1 MPQEEKDLK
10 TEEKASDSTGQ
21 EENKQGSEGKE
32 DPYKDLTPEELK
44 ARLAKTEEDRDHYR
58 EGLLNSKKDR
68 SLSEKKEEK
77 SEADDDEEDSK
88 VDLEKI
94 KKETAEAVF
103 SKIYEKNEKAA
114 VKDISKKYPD
124 LIDDRNWGD
133 FIKHYRATR
142 GKESVQDIMEDL
154 EDAYLLYKRGRGEQI
169 QSQDFNKGKEA
180 GKAEAKKA
188 ELASVAGEGKRDE
201 GQPGAKVSPQ
211 QEAMAKAFGHDPQK
225 VYSEENPK

>member
-1 MPQEEKDLK
+1 MPEEKKDLK

-21 EENKQGSEGKE
+21 EENKQGSEQK
-32 DPYKDLTPEELK
+32 DPYEGLSEAELK

-77 SEADDDEEDSK
+77 SQDDDDDGDSK

-94 KKETAEAVF
+94 KKETTEAVL
-103 SKIYEKNEKAA
+103 SRINEKNEKAA

-124 LIDDRNWGD
+124 LLDDRNWGD

-142 GKESVQDIMEDL
+142 GKETVQDIMEDL

-169 QSQDFNKGKEA
+169 NSQDFNKGKDA

-201 GQPGAKVSPQ
+201 GQAGAKVTPQ
-211 QEAMAKAFGHDPQK
+211 QEAMAKAFGHDPNK
-225 VYSEENPK
+225 VYSEDSK